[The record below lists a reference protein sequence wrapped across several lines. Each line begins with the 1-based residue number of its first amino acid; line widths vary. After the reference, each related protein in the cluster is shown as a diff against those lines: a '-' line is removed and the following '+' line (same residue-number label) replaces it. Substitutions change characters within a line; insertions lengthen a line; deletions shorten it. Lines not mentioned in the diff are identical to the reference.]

1 MPPFPERESS
11 LLAKLK
17 RKKGGSILIEKENEE
32 EAAPNGPSDSQ
43 PASPP
48 ATTTT
53 SPVRVSNVCRL
64 FAEHLTS
71 HFIFNNGV
79 FHLSHQLHD
88 YKLFF

>member
-17 RKKGGSILIEKENEE
+17 RKKGGSILIEKDNEE
-32 EAAPNGPSDSQ
+32 EAASNGPSDSQ
-43 PASPP
+43 PVSPP

-53 SPVRVSNVCRL
+53 SPVRVSNMCYL

-71 HFIFNNGV
+71 YCNFNNGV
-79 FHLSHQLHD
+79 FHASRL
-88 YKLFF
+88 